1 MEISVYNG
9 GHIVPDEY
17 EAHIVF
23 LEKNGGSS
31 VLVKLL
37 RNLGYSKYTLEK
49 LKQAITPTIT
59 AVNPNPDKTF
69 IKYQSSEK
77 SEFNKISESAYKTI
91 DFSKLPDH
99 LKIKNIELGKLY
111 QEMSFEAAGLEYQ
124 ETDEQR
130 LEKALKITSLAADR
144 RAIYKEIDEYLN
156 ASEPSAK
163 ITYTFPADKS
173 ECIKDLS
180 RKRVQRSK
188 LKNNKLREKEYNMIC
203 AYVLELE
210 KHIQTLNG

>member
-59 AVNPNPDKTF
+59 AVNPHPDKTF

-77 SEFNKISESAYKTI
+77 SEFNKISESAYKKI

-99 LKIKNIELGKLY
+99 LKTKNIELGKLY

-144 RAIYKEIDEYLN
+144 RTIYKEIGEYLN
-156 ASEPSAK
+156 ASEPSAT